1 MRRRLVLLM
10 IKIKIISVGS
20 LKEKYFID
28 AAKEYEKRLSA
39 FCGFE
44 AIEISPERL
53 SDNPTEKEIAL
64 ALKKEAAVIQKK
76 LPSGSLKVAMCI
88 EGKQM
93 PSERFSKLINEAA
106 VNGKGCIVFLIG
118 SSYGLDDELK
128 KLCDIKMSMSE
139 MTFPHK
145 LARVMLTEQIYRA
158 FKISGGGTY
167 HK

>member
-1 MRRRLVLLM
+1 M
-10 IKIKIISVGS
+10 IKIKIISVGK

-39 FCGFE
+39 FCNFE
-44 AIEISPERL
+44 AVEITPEKL
-53 SDNPTEKEIAL
+53 SDNPTENEILA
-64 ALKKEAAVIQKK
+64 ALKKEAAAIEKK
-76 LPSGSLKVAMCI
+76 IPSGALKIAMCI

-93 PSERFSKLINEAA
+93 PSEKFSRYINDAA
-106 VNGKGCIVFLIG
+106 VNGRGCIVFLIG
-118 SSYGLDDELK
+118 SSYGLCEQLK
-128 KLCDIKMSMSE
+128 AASDLKMSMSE